1 MMKTMEE
8 TKTNVSPY
16 IVAIR
21 DRKIRNIISR
31 YLEAYAMFIEYN
43 KSFHEGVI
51 MSFTNLRKLNDVLFD
66 IKEDFHLV
74 YKRVLNPRK
83 KIFETANKFTPQ
95 ESEIKFMNNVGLLFH
110 KVLVARELKYVLDY
124 YEEDSNS
131 YQETIASL
139 ERNLDRIKL
148 LFEEGVELMVQML
161 DNYQNNLQL
170 ITYFLENKETCKA
183 ILNKDITE
191 ILKALSRGRSI
202 EDIYMDAIHYYQN
215 SGWMDRTETLL
226 KQLLMIN
233 PKNEKATVMLQAIN
247 I

>member
-1 MMKTMEE
+1 MKTMEE